1 MDAATYCNAF
11 NTVKRYIAAGDCY
24 QVNLA
29 RHYVAGM
36 TGDRAMAS
44 WSAYQRLV
52 EVLPAPFGAYLA
64 TPFGHI
70 VCLSPERFI
79 RYSGNCI
86 ETSPIKGTA
95 PRHTTMALDTASR
108 NHLATSAKDR
118 AENLMIVDLLR
129 NDLGRICT
137 PGSIQATELF
147 QVETFANV
155 HHLVSTIRGVPWPHV
170 DAWAALTATFP
181 GGSVTGA
188 PKIRAME
195 IINELETVGRSV
207 YCGSIG
213 YIDRSGAMDTN
224 IVIRTLAFTPTGVH
238 CWGGGAVVA
247 DSIASVELAEIEQK
261 IGRLLHASAG
271 LGANSS
277 CNA

>member
-1 MDAATYCNAF
+1 MT
-11 NTVKRYIAAGDCY
+11 RLSIRLLGPM
-24 QVNLA
+24 QVTLDGQVVTRFETEKA
-29 RHYVAGM
+29 RA
-36 TGDRAMAS
+36 
-44 WSAYQRLV
+44 L
-52 EVLPAPFGAYLA
+52 LAYLA

-79 RYSGNCI
+79 RYSGARM

-95 PRHTTMALDTASR
+95 PRHPTKNLDAASR
-108 NHLATSAKDR
+108 DRLVESTKDR

-129 NDLGRICT
+129 NDLGRICK
-137 PGSIQATELF
+137 PGSIRATALF
-147 QVETFANV
+147 QVESFANV
-155 HHLVSTIRGVPWPHV
+155 HHLVSTISGVPRPAI

-195 IINELETVGRSV
+195 IINELETVGRSI

-224 IVIRTLAFTPTGVH
+224 IAIRTLAFTPTGVH
-238 CWGGGAVVA
+238 CWGGGGVVA
-247 DSIASVELAEIEQK
+247 DSIAALELIEIEQK
-261 IGRLLHASAG
+261 IGRLLHATAG
-271 LGANSS
+271 LGTNRS
-277 CNA
+277 CSA